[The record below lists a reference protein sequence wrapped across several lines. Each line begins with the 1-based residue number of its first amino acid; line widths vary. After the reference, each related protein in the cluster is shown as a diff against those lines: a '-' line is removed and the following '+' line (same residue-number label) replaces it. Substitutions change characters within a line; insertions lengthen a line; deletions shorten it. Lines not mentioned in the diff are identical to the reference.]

1 MGLTVDSLVRFFLFC
16 FFFLISGNYLTY
28 EKNQAMKQT
37 GMKQLAG

>member
-16 FFFLISGNYLTY
+16 FFLIPGNYLTY

>member
-1 MGLTVDSLVRFFLFC
+1 MGLTVDSLVRFFLF
-16 FFFLISGNYLTY
+16 FFLIPGNYLTY